1 MRLAIIGSR
10 SFNNYDLFEKTI
22 FKNYKIENIKEIISG
37 GVEGTDSLAE
47 QFAIKYS
54 IPMSIFIPDWDLYGE
69 YGEYGDYAV
78 YMRNILIID
87 SSDEVIAFWDGIS
100 KGTKHSI
107 ELANKAKKKLMI
119 VKV

>member
-1 MRLAIIGSR
+1 MRIAIIGSR
-10 SFNNYDLFEKTI
+10 GFNNFDSFEKTI
-22 FKNYKIENIKEIISG
+22 FTNYKIDNIKEIISG
-37 GVEGTDSLAE
+37 GAEGTDSLAE

-54 IPMSIFIPDWDLYGE
+54 IPMSIFIPDWDLYDDE
-69 YGEYGDYAV
+69 YAI

-87 SSDEVIAFWDGIS
+87 SSDEVIAFWDGSS